1 MRLRCNPEV
10 SIRKID
16 NEIFVYN
23 RDKALIHTFN
33 RTGAFLWEVIE
44 AGLEFDAMVDRMTET
59 FDVGVEEASADLSA
73 FIDKLKELGLVS
85 EGPA

>member
-1 MRLRCNPEV
+1 MRLRCNAEV

-16 NEIFVYN
+16 NELFVYN

-44 AGLEFDAMVDRMTET
+44 AGLEFDAIVGRMTET
-59 FDVGVEEASADLSA
+59 FNVGTEEASADLKG
-73 FIDKLKELGLVS
+73 FIYKLKELGLVS
-85 EGPA
+85 EAAA